1 MGHIIDRKAD
11 IVFLTETWQKS
22 SHSAVTATIKK
33 YGYTPY
39 HSIREHDSKT
49 RGGGIGILCCNQYEV
64 KIKRLKLPKPQ
75 SFEFCVYSMAV
86 QERAGN
92 KSTIL
97 LVPVYRD
104 QYVDIDIF
112 LNEFDQLLQCLV
124 TLNAYLVI
132 SGDFNIWWGT
142 STEDAMKFSDLLE
155 SFELV
160 QHVTEPTNA
169 FNHILDLVITTNYSL
184 STKTAFTSSIS
195 KVTVNDVSL
204 SDHYLVG
211 FQINLMKCATKKS
224 KTIYHRHYKSM
235 NMPAFRDDLA
245 VLLSEQL
252 THYSSTPF
260 GTRATMFHNSLE
272 EILNE
277 HAPLRE
283 KTIKEVPASSWFNHE
298 YVLLRRQRRKAEKVF
313 VKSGLSVHRDIF
325 VELRKQTTLLAKSLK
340 TAEINNSL
348 LAANGDQK
356 KLFSTFNKLVDKGHD
371 ELLPDHQSEKELA
384 NRFAHFFVN
393 KVKDI
398 RSSFTLEESNLT
410 LEPDSFSGNLLCEFE
425 TVTVDKIK
433 SLISDHG
440 IKCSMAD
447 VFPPNLISDNLDLF
461 LPVWTDLVNASLK
474 GGSFDGLKAAVV
486 KPLIKDR
493 NLDKEI
499 LKCYRPVSNLTFLS
513 KIIERVV
520 HEQLNKH
527 MENNNLITDDQ
538 SGYKKGHST
547 ETLLI
552 KITNDLLIAS
562 DKNTATVLLLLDL
575 SAAFDTVN
583 IDKLVSILFSE
594 IGIRGTALSWFK
606 SYLYGRTQRVKVGNA
621 YSDEWIIEFGVPQG
635 SVLGP
640 ILFNIYIRSFYQFV
654 RRNSNFDVQGY
665 ADDHQLYSSFSIDN
679 QYFMLGNNILDTL
692 RTVKKW
698 MNAFHLKLN
707 EGKTN
712 IIVFYPPHL
721 ESNICKINGLFIGLK
736 CIRFP
741 NNVKNLGVLLD
752 NQLSFKAQVNQ
763 CVQSCF
769 ATIRKISSVKC
780 FLGQNHRKV
789 LVTSLVLS
797 QLDYCNGIL
806 YNINSDILKRMQ
818 TVQNCAAK
826 LIYNRR
832 KYDSG
837 LSSLFSSLHWL
848 RIKERIAF
856 KIMLIVHKCLYCKSP
871 VYLNNILSIT
881 DNFIRTGN
889 LITIKTNYASSQGA
903 FSVCAPHLWNKLPL
917 NIKFE
922 TSTVQFKR
930 KLKTFL
936 FDGFP

>member
-1 MGHIIDRKAD
+1 
-11 IVFLTETWQKS
+11 
-22 SHSAVTATIKK
+22 
-33 YGYTPY
+33 
-39 HSIREHDSKT
+39 
-49 RGGGIGILCCNQYEV
+49 
-64 KIKRLKLPKPQ
+64 
-75 SFEFCVYSMAV
+75 
-86 QERAGN
+86 
-92 KSTIL
+92 
-97 LVPVYRD
+97 
-104 QYVDIDIF
+104 
-112 LNEFDQLLQCLV
+112 
-124 TLNAYLVI
+124 
-132 SGDFNIWWGT
+132 
-142 STEDAMKFSDLLE
+142 
-155 SFELV
+155 
-160 QHVTEPTNA
+160 
-169 FNHILDLVITTNYSL
+169 
-184 STKTAFTSSIS
+184 
-195 KVTVNDVSL
+195 
-204 SDHYLVG
+204 
-211 FQINLMKCATKKS
+211 
-224 KTIYHRHYKSM
+224 
-235 NMPAFRDDLA
+235 
-245 VLLSEQL
+245 
-252 THYSSTPF
+252 
-260 GTRATMFHNSLE
+260 
-272 EILNE
+272 
-277 HAPLRE
+277 
-283 KTIKEVPASSWFNHE
+283 
-298 YVLLRRQRRKAEKVF
+298 
-313 VKSGLSVHRDIF
+313 
-325 VELRKQTTLLAKSLK
+325 
-340 TAEINNSL
+340 
-348 LAANGDQK
+348 
-356 KLFSTFNKLVDKGHD
+356 
-371 ELLPDHQSEKELA
+371 
-384 NRFAHFFVN
+384 
-393 KVKDI
+393 
-398 RSSFTLEESNLT
+398 
-410 LEPDSFSGNLLCEFE
+410 
-425 TVTVDKIK
+425 
-433 SLISDHG
+433 
-440 IKCSMAD
+440 
-447 VFPPNLISDNLDLF
+447 
-461 LPVWTDLVNASLK
+461 
-474 GGSFDGLKAAVV
+474 
-486 KPLIKDR
+486 
-493 NLDKEI
+493 
-499 LKCYRPVSNLTFLS
+499 
-513 KIIERVV
+513 
-520 HEQLNKH
+520 
-527 MENNNLITDDQ
+527 MENNNLVADDQ

-552 KITNDLLIAS
+552 KITTDLLIAS